1 MSKDLEEA
9 SLDAAIRA
17 IRQGEELPNVTWIGK
32 EKNRM
37 GFPKGSVDAVRSLEL
52 KRILEAYA
60 GRTSVEY
67 PLSIAVFGP
76 PGSGKSTLV
85 RAMLASLDTPCAP
98 HETLN
103 LTQYTPKSVAER
115 VAATLEADKSGL
127 TKVFFFDEFDAALDK
142 QTLGWLSWFLAPMQD
157 SKILELKIPKAIFIF
172 AGGIAAS
179 LTEFEE
185 RALNKPGEYREKKV
199 PDFISRLRGFVDI
212 QGINNRGPERPIR
225 RALAL
230 STMLEKRWP
239 GLRKDRKGIFPIDED
254 LVRSLLSNAHYVH
267 GFRSM
272 EALMDMCGFDGKNA
286 DELLHTKHFPENDL
300 KRLHVSRGPLDNRT
314 IGISSGLEGD
324 GAADFLQALTKD
336 LLLSGAKLAYGGD
349 FVPSGTLQTM
359 FETVRDIPKEL
370 VSRSDKRIHNYLG
383 FPSFL
388 NPNTLP
394 PHNDW
399 EDVAETHNLNT
410 LSDDEKNAL
419 GVPGKEWFSARPLSA
434 GDSYNANRH
443 LAWSLSLFR
452 MRARLIQDIDALIV
466 LGGKSTQSWGRFSGI
481 VEEVML
487 ALALKKP
494 VYVLGWRSGAALTT
508 AQLLGLGDSLVNSN
522 FSFKNAEG
530 LQTEDIPPNFK
541 NCFTLPGIPP
551 LPTEIPDVCQY
562 LMEHS
567 VNTPLWPWN
576 GLQLEENRTLSD
588 QKLPM
593 GGWPLLA
600 SLIMKGLSR
609 LDWTDRKAS
618 ARESALVATAH
629 SAAGTSVRK

>member
-1 MSKDLEEA
+1 MSKDVEKA

-17 IRQGEELPNVTWIGK
+17 IKHGEDLPNVTWIGK
-32 EKNRM
+32 EKDRM
-37 GFPKGSVDAVRSLEL
+37 GFPEGSVDAVRSLEL

-60 GRTSVEY
+60 SRTSVEY

-76 PGSGKSTLV
+76 PGSGKSTWV
-85 RAMLASLDTPCAP
+85 RAMLASLDTLCAP
-98 HETLN
+98 HTTLN
-103 LTQYTPKSVAER
+103 LTQYTPQSVAKR
-115 VAATLEADKSGL
+115 VVAAVEADKSSL
-127 TKVFFFDEFDAALDK
+127 TKVFFFDEFDTALDK

-157 SKILELKIPKAIFIF
+157 SKMLETKIPKSIFIF
-172 AGGIAAS
+172 AGGTAAS

-185 RALNKPGEYREKKV
+185 RALNRPSEYREKKV

-212 QGINNRGPERPIR
+212 QGINNPGPERPIR

-230 STMLEKRWP
+230 SKMLEKRWP
-239 GLRKDRKGIFPIDED
+239 GLREDRKGIFPIDED
-254 LVRSLLSNAHYVH
+254 LIRSLLSNAHFVH

-272 EALMDMCGFDGKNA
+272 EALLDMCGFDGKNA
-286 DELLHTKHFPENDL
+286 DQLLHTKHLPENDL
-300 KRLHVSRGPLDNRT
+300 KRLHISRGPLDNRT

-349 FVPSGTLQTM
+349 FVPKGTLQAM
-359 FETVRDIPKEL
+359 FETVRVIPKEL

-388 NPNTLP
+388 NPNTVP
-394 PHNDW
+394 PHKDW
-399 EDVAETHNLNT
+399 EDVAETHKLNT

-419 GVPGKEWFSARPLSA
+419 GVPGKEWFSARPLSV
-434 GDSYNANRH
+434 GESYNANRH

-452 MRARLIQDIDALIV
+452 MRARLIQDVDALIV

-481 VEEVML
+481 LEEVML
-487 ALALKKP
+487 ALALKRP
-494 VYVLGWRSGAALTT
+494 VYVLGWRSGAALRT
-508 AQLLGLGDSLVNSN
+508 AQLLGLGDSLVNLN
-522 FSFKNAEG
+522 FGFKIAEG
-530 LQTEDIPPNFK
+530 LQAEDIPSKFK
-541 NCFTLPGIPP
+541 NCFTLPGILP
-551 LPTEIPDVCQY
+551 LPTEIPDVCKY

-576 GLQLEENRTLSD
+576 GLQLDENRILSD
-588 QKLPM
+588 EKLPKE
-593 GGWPLLA
+593 GWPLLE

-609 LDWTDRKAS
+609 LDWTERKAPMRGS
-618 ARESALVATAH
+618 AIAAT
-629 SAAGTSVRK
+629 